1 MEQTNNKRFKRIK
14 RSFYVLIF
22 IGILCLSCIYGN
34 ANISNKNEANK
45 QNISVI
51 QKSVPNIMQ
60 YDSVYYKDSIK
71 SELISEV
78 SKYINRQAPKSHQ
91 FIPKYLVQ
99 SGLDHN
105 IDICF
110 MMAQTQIETNFGT
123 MGIGRESSKRSMFGV
138 MSYKYDSYDKAI
150 NHYCEVLKKHY
161 LVKGKTEQHLL
172 TKYVTGKGGRYAA
185 NPRYEKELTLAYMSI
200 KRSTKINSLQKEY
213 SKL

>member
-1 MEQTNNKRFKRIK
+1 MEQTNNTRFKRIK
-14 RSFYVLIF
+14 RSFFVLIF
-22 IGILCLSCIYGN
+22 LVIFCLSYVYGSS
-34 ANISNKNEANK
+34 NITNQNEN
-45 QNISVI
+45 NI
-51 QKSVPNIMQ
+51 QKTCVVQKTIPNIIQ

-71 SELISEV
+71 AELISAV
-78 SKYINRQAPKSHQ
+78 SKYINRKAPKSNK

-99 SGLDHN
+99 FGLDHN

-138 MSYKYDSYDKAI
+138 MKHKYDSYDKAI
-150 NHYCEVLKKHY
+150 NHYCQVLKKYY

-172 TKYVTGKGGRYAA
+172 TKYVTKGGGRYAS
-185 NPRYEKELTLAYMSI
+185 NPRYEKELTIAYLNI

-213 SKL
+213 NNL